1 MFIKKGKC
9 PLLSERAFVAACC
22 SLDPA
27 EILVDPDVPAAG
39 DPPIP
44 VVPRTVVA
52 LDGDGEERVPFPRR
66 LDAVG
71 GMDEGFSIPAQREA
85 NQRKAESMGAYIV
98 KEFADR
104 GESAKTADR
113 PALQE
118 MLEYLMTHRV
128 D

>member
-1 MFIKKGKC
+1 MNT
-9 PLLSERAFVAACC
+9 LLLQSMEQVA
-22 SLDPA
+22 SPA
-27 EILVDPDVPAAG
+27 ER
-39 DPPIP
+39 
-44 VVPRTVVA
+44 PRMAVTYI
-52 LDGDGEERVPFPRR
+52 RVSTKRQ
-66 LDAVG
+66 AEKG

-128 D
+128 DYVIVHKLDRLARNRSDDVEVMNVLKKMKV